1 MRTQIADDYRVH
13 GQGVALA
20 VRDYGGDGPDVLCLH
35 GAGFN
40 AVAWDPLA
48 RELRGDVRMVAMDE
62 RGHGRSSST
71 PDWSLRARVADID
84 CVIRE
89 VGLRHPLIVGHSM
102 GANLAVL
109 YAGTNLSCRG
119 VVAIEATAVGGAE
132 DAVARRPRDWTALA
146 EEWRTTSTLGWKGTV
161 DEAEAWMDRLAASAD
176 DDGLINGIPADDHVA
191 ILRRHLIRQGD
202 GRLIRRPTV
211 DDLVAMGRTQE
222 SEPPL
227 TRAIFDRV
235 VCPLLLV
242 YGRRYRFAAMP
253 SALESIVAGRP
264 ERRLA
269 WLDTGHVPPLEAPR
283 AVARLIREQ
292 LSGQRVR

>member
-1 MRTQIADDYRVH
+1 MRTSIADDYRVH
-13 GQGVALA
+13 GQGVSLA
-20 VRDYGGDGPDVLCLH
+20 VRDYGGSGPDVLCIH

-48 RELRGDVRMVAMDE
+48 REVAGSVRMVAYDE

-71 PDWSLRARVADID
+71 VDWSLRARVADID

-89 VGLRHPLIVGHSM
+89 VGLRNPLIIGHSM

-109 YAGTNLSCRG
+109 YAGTNLTCRG
-119 VVAIEATAVGGAE
+119 VVAVEATAVGLAE
-132 DAVARRPRDWTALA
+132 DAVRRRPRDWNALA
-146 EEWRTTSTLGWKGTV
+146 EEWRATSTLGWKGTV
-161 DEAEAWMDRLAASAD
+161 EEAEAWLDRLGAGAD
-176 DDGLINGIPADDHVA
+176 EDGLINGIPGYDHVA

-222 SEPPL
+222 AEPPL

-242 YGRRYRFAAMP
+242 YGLQYRFAAMP
-253 SALESIVAGRP
+253 AALEAVVAHRP
-264 ERRLA
+264 ERRLE
-269 WLDTGHVPPLEAPR
+269 WLDTGHAPPLEAPR
-283 AVARLIREQ
+283 ALARLVADHLARF
-292 LSGQRVR
+292 